1 MSIVLGRW
9 PLIPE
14 KRCNVS
20 LPRDSFRNTNSDSN
34 GPNVFCE
41 RNLQI
46 RLTMIASKV
55 LAADCGKPSTDPVIV
70 EANAK
75 RLQDEFID
83 TLPPAFRLVDAD
95 ESWDDQLPGLK
106 RQREMLRI
114 SVYATI
120 CSLHRPFILIP
131 VAQLRTLTS
140 TEKTLIGKH
149 RVTLIDAT
157 LSLLDAIARL
167 HELMGGKQNRFFL
180 LSFFTLEPAAL
191 LGIYWLSLDASAI
204 NQSTRRKISN
214 AGRTAS
220 DAMLSYG
227 GLEVVSEQ
235 RWNACWKRIEEAMAR
250 LTLLSEVSSIAK
262 NGLKVLAKLVEKI
275 EEKDWVKVWKQ
286 RPQQE
291 NGSEARTVEKVQS
304 WQANG
309 FEAFSYNLP
318 EALLPSLSGSS
329 KTSPGTDLANTHN
342 SNPHRSYASS
352 TTGRESPDS
361 ISLEST
367 SGSSVSTNY
376 GFNPS
381 GKSLTFPSCNPTL
394 SNPIAASELPMSD
407 GTGFLD
413 GMSSFIP
420 TITSGIENPN
430 TYASSFSTFWPS
442 YPYNWSLPDGAHA
455 EKETLMS
462 TSSGLNLETYDPTV
476 PGMDLDWGWMGD
488 DHTMG
493 YGE

>member
-1 MSIVLGRW
+1 ML
-9 PLIPE
+9 
-14 KRCNVS
+14 
-20 LPRDSFRNTNSDSN
+20 
-34 GPNVFCE
+34 
-41 RNLQI
+41 
-46 RLTMIASKV
+46 ASKV

-120 CSLHRPFILIP
+120 CSLHRSFILIP

-140 TEKTLIGKH
+140 AEKTLIGKH

-191 LGIYWLSLDASAI
+191 LGIYWLRLDASAI

-262 NGLKVLAKLVEKI
+262 NGLKVLTKLVEKI
-275 EEKDWVKVWKQ
+275 EEKD
-286 RPQQE
+286 
-291 NGSEARTVEKVQS
+291 
-304 WQANG
+304 
-309 FEAFSYNLP
+309 
-318 EALLPSLSGSS
+318 
-329 KTSPGTDLANTHN
+329 
-342 SNPHRSYASS
+342 
-352 TTGRESPDS
+352 
-361 ISLEST
+361 
-367 SGSSVSTNY
+367 
-376 GFNPS
+376 
-381 GKSLTFPSCNPTL
+381 
-394 SNPIAASELPMSD
+394 
-407 GTGFLD
+407 
-413 GMSSFIP
+413 
-420 TITSGIENPN
+420 
-430 TYASSFSTFWPS
+430 
-442 YPYNWSLPDGAHA
+442 
-455 EKETLMS
+455 
-462 TSSGLNLETYDPTV
+462 
-476 PGMDLDWGWMGD
+476 
-488 DHTMG
+488 
-493 YGE
+493 